1 MAGLIRRAIITLPVG
16 LLLLIGGGVAI
27 AAGVTAVGA
36 VLIVLA
42 VLSVSFGCVLMLK
55 VRNRARAFSRDAQ
68 ARHQADLDAAFRD
81 HQHGGPALPERA
93 RRALGRP
100 AGMATAPG
108 YAALPPA
115 RPVCSPRMFF
125 ASRNVPST

>member
-1 MAGLIRRAIITLPVG
+1 MPVQRIFTVAQNNALSTQVVEVGGSIMPEPDMAGLIRRAIITLPVG

-81 HQHGGPALPERA
+81 HQHGGPSLP
-93 RRALGRP
+93 
-100 AGMATAPG
+100 
-108 YAALPPA
+108 
-115 RPVCSPRMFF
+115 
-125 ASRNVPST
+125 